1 VTPRI
6 GITASL
12 PFAADGSPGPDVLPY
27 VRAVERSG
35 GRAVL
40 FPSDV
45 ERLEALLAAVDGVV
59 LSGGSDVALERYGGQ
74 PFPEVQPPRLERDA
88 FEFALVPRLCERSIP
103 VLCVCRGLQVVNVAL
118 GGTLVEDLPREL
130 GSNYRL
136 HHQQVRE
143 DGQERTEIA
152 SDHVVS
158 LDVESPLARLLGTR
172 SFATNSMHHQ
182 AVRAVAPVLRAV
194 GRTSDG
200 VIEALDA
207 GFAHPFFYAVQWHPE
222 ELEHDAV
229 SLKLFGGLV
238 RAAREAALERA

>member
-1 VTPRI
+1 MTPRL
-6 GITASL
+6 GITASV
-12 PFAADGSPGPDVLPY
+12 PFAADGSPGVDVLPY

-40 FPSDV
+40 FPNDL
-45 ERLEALLAAVDGVV
+45 ERVEALLAGVDGIV
-59 LSGGSDVALERYGGQ
+59 LSGGADVAVERYGGQ
-74 PFPEVQPPRLERDA
+74 RFPEVQPPRLERDA
-88 FEFALVPRLCERSIP
+88 FELALVPLLRERAIP
-103 VLCVCRGLQVVNVAL
+103 VLFVCRGLQLLNVAF

-130 GSNYRL
+130 GADYRL

-152 SDHVVS
+152 PEHVVA
-158 LDVESPLARLLGTR
+158 LDAQSTLARLLGTR

-182 AVRAVAPVLRAV
+182 AVRAVAPGLRAA
-194 GRTSDG
+194 GRTGDG
-200 VIEALDA
+200 VIEVLEAE
-207 GFAHPFFYAVQWHPE
+207 FPHPFFYAVQWHPE

-229 SLKLFGGLV
+229 SRKLFGGLV